1 MTSIRFR
8 TIGFDLDG
16 TIADTAPDLM
26 AALNHTL
33 QSLGREP
40 LPLDR
45 VRSMIGHGTRALL
58 RNGLAATGT
67 ADDTL
72 IEAGYPTL
80 MAYYE
85 AHVCDFTLPYP
96 GVEAALDAL
105 AAQGIKLAVCTNK
118 PERVSRLLIDALG
131 WTDRFAAI
139 VGGDT
144 RAVTKPDPDPLH
156 FAIERAGGGPA
167 AFVGDSITD
176 VQTAKAAG
184 LPCVVVSF
192 GFADRPA
199 AELGADKV
207 IDDFADL
214 LPALAAL

>member
-1 MTSIRFR
+1 MSSIRFR
-8 TIGFDLDG
+8 TVGFDLDG

-33 QSLGREP
+33 GSMGRET
-40 LPLDR
+40 LQLEE
-45 VRSMIGHGTRALL
+45 VRGMIGHGTRALL

-67 ADDTL
+67 ADETQV
-72 IEAGYPTL
+72 EAGYPIL

-85 AHVCDFTLPYP
+85 AHICDATRPYP
-96 GVEAALDAL
+96 GVEAAFDVL
-105 AAQGIKLAVCTNK
+105 AAAGIRLAVCTNK
-118 PERVSRLLIDALG
+118 PERVTRLLIDALG

-139 VGGDT
+139 IGGDT
-144 RAVTKPDPDPLH
+144 LAVSKPNPEPLLS
-156 FAIERAGGGPA
+156 AIEQAGGGPA

-176 VQTAKAAG
+176 VTTAKAAG

-199 AELGADKV
+199 AELGADTV
-207 IDDFADL
+207 INDFAEL
-214 LPALAAL
+214 TGALASL